1 MPYHSHKIDNLAQR
15 SYVKF
20 RSCSFEVPAIHLPH
34 HPTPECTPGHMT
46 VDNPTKLLSCP
57 HLPPREHPVEHPGV
71 DNELQELMLLPTITL
86 DEQIF
91 SSEDD
96 AVSSASSFLRFTA
109 K

>member
-1 MPYHSHKIDNLAQR
+1 
-15 SYVKF
+15 
-20 RSCSFEVPAIHLPH
+20 
-34 HPTPECTPGHMT
+34 MT
-46 VDNPTKLLSCP
+46 VDNPTNMLNCP
-57 HLPPREHPVEHPGV
+57 HLPPPEYSVEHPGV
-71 DNELQELMLLPTITL
+71 DNELQELILLPTVTL